1 MFYQVNTVQVYMYA
15 QSTDSEAVHY
25 KHITLIVNKR
35 LHLKESLL
43 QVIFVFHFS
52 TNFNNLMTGLLEY
65 LTVVLEYY

>member
-1 MFYQVNTVQVYMYA
+1 MYA
-15 QSTDSEAVHY
+15 QSTDSEAVHYDY

-43 QVIFVFHFS
+43 QVIFVFHCS

-65 LTVVLEYY
+65 LTIVLEYINLY